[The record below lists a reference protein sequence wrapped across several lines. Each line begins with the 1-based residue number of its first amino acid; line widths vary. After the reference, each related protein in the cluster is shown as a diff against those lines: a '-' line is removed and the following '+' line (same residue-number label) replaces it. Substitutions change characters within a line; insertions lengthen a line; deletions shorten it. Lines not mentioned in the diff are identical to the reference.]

1 MELNFSLSHVIP
13 KFPYSKNSMSII
25 NICNESSFGP
35 FKESN
40 QLVSEEEDEDEDEED
55 KGYHVVSF

>member
-1 MELNFSLSHVIP
+1 
-13 KFPYSKNSMSII
+13 MSII